1 MYRNLGY
8 SSHDIISTMFRVTK
22 TIPTLSE
29 HSKLE
34 FIKEIGF
41 THMRILEG
49 LQTYLQLSG
58 CLARLCKINMKPS
71 VSGSFVARTVLKTL
85 AKTIYAI
92 DSSVPCQL
100 WKT

>member
-1 MYRNLGY
+1 MELDEFWLSPICEGCKLIRTTVIRDLGY
-8 SSHDIISTMFRVTK
+8 SAHDIISTMFKVTK

-49 LQTYLQLSG
+49 LQTLVQLSG
-58 CLARLCKINMKPS
+58 CIAKLCKINMKPEL
-71 VSGSFVARTVLKTL
+71 FVPSKSR
-85 AKTIYAI
+85 
-92 DSSVPCQL
+92 
-100 WKT
+100 

>member
-1 MYRNLGY
+1 MVSCIDTHYRGRVTYQDYSRDLGY

-49 LQTYLQLSG
+49 VQTFLQLSG
-58 CLARLCKINMKPS
+58 CLAKLCRINMRPQLFE
-71 VSGSFVARTVLKTL
+71 GSAV
-85 AKTIYAI
+85 
-92 DSSVPCQL
+92 
-100 WKT
+100 